1 MHDSRK
7 VRAGRL
13 VAEGADR
20 LEHVRDEGQRG
31 VGRGEGRHDLAGV
44 RLDAEAVEAGHLQAL
59 GGRDEAEDADLRE
72 AAVVDLREERL
83 LLALGRHLG
92 GEAERIPQVEGHRVR
107 EGRLVRA
114 RELGEVA
121 RLAAAHVVL
130 LAVGLEHEAGLGPHL
145 EEADDHED
153 LQLRRGGERIPLVGR
168 AARRRDVS
176 EADGRE
182 RRARADAAERALDVP
197 READAVGLDAVA
209 NERGHRDAA
218 VLDLGV
224 AEPADRLRRR
234 LSDVERVPEA
244 NHRVEL
250 LGELLE
256 AGLVRDL
263 ARRPRLGVEGHLIGE
278 AHLHRRGAAHDGRG
292 RRVRERR
299 KGNSGQHGWRVCVW
313 LCGSAVMEA
322 NRCAAISKP

>member
-218 VLDLGV
+218 VLDLGL
-224 AEPADRLRRR
+224 AQEADGRRVGVTPE
-234 LSDVERVPEA
+234 LALGQLERVVVA
-244 NHRVEL
+244 DDRVEL
-250 LGELLE
+250 LGLLRE
-256 AGLVRDL
+256 AGLVHHLDRD
-263 ARRPRLGVEGHLIGE
+263 ARRRGKRGLEGNGLRDERQHLCE
-278 AHLHRRGAAHDGRG
+278 GRAT
-292 RRVRERR
+292 
-299 KGNSGQHGWRVCVW
+299 SGG
-313 LCGSAVMEA
+313 GPE
-322 NRCAAISKP
+322 

>member
-130 LAVGLEHEAGLGPHL
+130 LAIELERGRRLGEHL
-145 EEADDHED
+145 EEANHAED
-153 LQLRRGGERIPLVGR
+153 LHLARRGERVPLVGR
-168 AARRRDVS
+168 PARRRDVRK
-176 EADGRE
+176 ADRRE
-182 RRARADAAERALDVP
+182 VVAEVALDVP
-197 READAVGLDAVA
+197 REVDAVRLDAVA
-209 NERGHRDAA
+209 DKGRHRHAA